1 MAVQDRWTDTYD
13 PEKGLRMNLR
23 AQWDVKFIRFFER
36 RVSNQSLTIS
46 PVKRGLLE
54 FLDAV

>member
-23 AQWDVKFIRFFER
+23 AQWDVKFIRFFEG

-46 PVKRGLLE
+46 PVKRGLFE